1 MGRWEPDAR
10 GRLERAALALYA
22 ERGFD
27 QTTVEDIAVRA
38 GLTKRTFF
46 RHYADKRDVLF
57 AGASVLQELVV
68 RAVDSAPPTSSAI
81 GAVIVGLEAAA
92 DLLRERR
99 EEAGARQA
107 VIDANPELQ
116 ERELVKLSTLAQGI
130 AEALQGRGIAAR
142 TATLTSEAGIAV
154 FRVAFNRWIAEAG
167 RRDLVPLINETL
179 DELRAAISDDL

>member
-10 GRLERAALALYA
+10 GRLEKAALALYA

-46 RHYADKRDVLF
+46 RHYTDKRDVLF
-57 AGASVLQELVV
+57 AGAGVLQDLVV
-68 RAVDSAPPTSSAI
+68 RAVDTAPPTSTAI

-130 AEALQGRGIAAR
+130 AGALRGRGIEAR

-154 FRVAFNRWIAEAG
+154 FRVAFNRWIAEAA
-167 RRDLVPLINETL
+167 RQDLVPLIRETL